1 MVNMNEAAAYKEIKK
16 YFNTIGDENRIFLMQ
31 EYIKSGFDKEKF
43 FFSFRDFYK
52 EKNIENDITYIWNME
67 KLVDQYILYCDI
79 NQNSSYCDV

>member
-16 YFNTIGDENRIFLMQ
+16 YFNTIGDDNRIFLMQ
-31 EYIKSGFDKEKF
+31 EYIKNGFDKEKF